1 MKIGLCSLSIGE
13 KYKEKTKWTTINKKN
28 YCLRHGYTFIDDESI
43 WDKSKP
49 IPWSKIIL
57 LLKYLADFDYIVW
70 IDADILIMNME
81 IKIETFIKRY
91 PGYDQIT
98 GSDWKMQNTGVWIIK
113 NTEFSKRF
121 LENVWSNVYDEK
133 SDPRE
138 RYMNWEQGSV
148 IHLMD
153 NNVLNCK
160 EKIKV
165 TYPEEMNSYWFNYF
179 PGHFVLHFAGVRD
192 ELESLIREYYPERLD
207 TDSDQSFHDRMVY
220 LAGPVREYLDR
231 KLQHDKYHER
241 LGVIS
246 SMDADVK
253 QLKVCSYDEFYTAV
267 KNGKR
272 HFDALL
278 QLVKC
283 SVDEKD
289 FEGNYVYDHQSF
301 QASSEKI
308 NKQVNLFSLGA
319 IETNKDILEIGF
331 NAGHSALL
339 FLLAHPTSKIHCFDT
354 CAHSYTKRCF
364 NYLSSN
370 FPGRLVLIQGKSTEQ
385 LSGYKAAH
393 PDLVCDIVHIDGDHE
408 LSNANGDFFHCLSYV
423 IFKKFL
429 IFNNV
434 HQPGLKMLWDGYI
447 RDLHLKD
454 ITSQFYP
461 TIEENSSGSNTHAI
475 GMYCKF

>member
-1 MKIGLCSLSIGE
+1 MKIGICTLSIGE
-13 KYKEKTKWTTINKKN
+13 KYKEKTKWTTTNKKN
-28 YCLRHGYTFIDDESI
+28 YCIRHGYTFIDDESI

-49 IPWSKIIL
+49 IPWSKILL
-57 LLKYLADFDYIVW
+57 LLKHLSQFDYLVW
-70 IDADILIMNME
+70 IDADILIMNMGM
-81 IKIETFIKRY
+81 KIETFINRY
-91 PGYDQIT
+91 PGYDQIS

-113 NTEFSKRF
+113 NTEFSHLF
-121 LENVWSNVYDEK
+121 LQKVWDNIYDEK

-148 IHLMD
+148 INLMD
-153 NNVLNCK
+153 KNVLNCK

-192 ELESLIREYYPERLD
+192 ELDSLIREYYPERLD
-207 TDSDQSFHDRMVY
+207 TDTDESYSDRMVY

-241 LGVIS
+241 LGVIA

-253 QLKVCSYDEFYTAV
+253 NIEICSYDEYNKVIKEA
-267 KNGKR
+267 KR

-283 SVDEKD
+283 SVDAKD
-289 FEGNYVYDHQSF
+289 FEGNYFYKHQTF
-301 QASSEKI
+301 QEDPMKK
-308 NKQVNLFSLGA
+308 NKQINLFSLGKIA
-319 IETNKDILEIGF
+319 TNKNILEIGF

-339 FLLAHPTSKIHCFDT
+339 FLLSHPTTKIHCFDT
-354 CAHSYTKRCF
+354 CDHTYTQKCF
-364 NYLSSN
+364 NYLSDS
-370 FPGRLVLIQGKSTEQ
+370 FPGRLVLIKGKSVEQ
-385 LSGYKAAH
+385 LSGYKARN
-393 PDLVCDIVHIDGDHE
+393 PDLVCDVVHIDGDHE

-423 IFKKFL
+423 NFKNVL
-429 IFNNV
+429 IFNDV
-434 HQPGLKMLWDGYI
+434 QIPGLQMLWDGYI

-454 ITSQFYP
+454 CTSFFYP
-461 TIEENSSGSNTHAI
+461 TENTQAI
-475 GMYCKF
+475 GLYCKF